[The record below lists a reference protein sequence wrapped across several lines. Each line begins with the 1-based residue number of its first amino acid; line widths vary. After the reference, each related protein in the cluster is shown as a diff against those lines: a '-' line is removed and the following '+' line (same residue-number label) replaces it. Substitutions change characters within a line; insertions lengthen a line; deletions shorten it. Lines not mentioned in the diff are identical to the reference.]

1 MLITDLRYPQVILF
15 AGGTNV
21 VTEDPVVYGK
31 PIVQQAPARTVLL
44 CGLALVLGVVG
55 DLSSC
60 ERTPAALW
68 VPLLTGCYYV
78 AIVVAAVTFGYRIG
92 GVAAVIVGVVHIAVG
107 LIACGRSIPQQGEV
121 IAFIMVG
128 LLAGLVTRHSSK
140 SIESSSA
147 QPGTAAPGQHYLG
160 NKSPQEDVL
169 LGGQVSPG
177 FIQAFRAPLAA
188 IESAGHLLGETE
200 LKSEIHREVAAII
213 LQECH
218 RLAVLTWSLET
229 ARPRLPFYREV
240 RLSSLIGEICR
251 LASAVTDA
259 VPIKLRRAKGPD
271 LRLVCDPDLIGQAVL
286 NLITNAIP
294 IVGRGEEILLSAHTN
309 KGDAI
314 IRIFHP
320 RARLLGHVRVPMA
333 VMPEGEPLGVRVG
346 WTDPHVGESG
356 VE

>member
-1 MLITDLRYPQVILF
+1 
-15 AGGTNV
+15 

-31 PIVQQAPARTVLL
+31 SIGQQAPARIVLL

-60 ERTPAALW
+60 ERIPAALW
-68 VPLLTGCYYV
+68 IPLLTGCYYV
-78 AIVVAAVTFGYRIG
+78 AIVVAAVTFGYRSG
-92 GVAAVIVGVVHIAVG
+92 AAAAVVAGAVHITVG
-107 LIACGRSIPQQGEV
+107 LIVCGRSIQEQGEV
-121 IAFIMVG
+121 VTFITVG
-128 LLAGLVTRHSSK
+128 LLAGLVARHASK
-140 SIESSSA
+140 NIESSFA
-147 QPGTAAPGQHYLG
+147 QPGMAAPGQHYLG

-169 LGGQVSPG
+169 SGGQISPG

-218 RLAVLTWSLET
+218 RLDVLAWSLET

-251 LASAVTDA
+251 LASAVTEA

-271 LRLVCDPDLIGQAVL
+271 LRLVCDPDLIEQAVL

-294 IVGRGEEILLSAHTN
+294 IVGRGEEIVLSAHAN

-333 VMPEGEPLGVRVG
+333 VMPGGELLGVRVG
-346 WTDPHVGESG
+346 STDPQVGSRELSDRG
-356 VE
+356 